1 MGYLRQTGK
10 DELII
15 TDENGKDRLRIRE
28 KAEGR
33 DMVFVLSGELKNE
46 YSFEFEDELN
56 AVLSVQPRIR
66 IDMSSLSY
74 IASDGLKAILD
85 AQKTLRKEAGGNL
98 ILSGLSGQ
106 VLESFE
112 SSGFMP
118 LFIISEKGEII
129 KEK

>member
-118 LFIISEKGEII
+118 LFIISGKGEII

>member
-15 TDENGKDRLRIRE
+15 TDENGRDRLRIRE

-118 LFIISEKGEII
+118 LFIISGKGEII